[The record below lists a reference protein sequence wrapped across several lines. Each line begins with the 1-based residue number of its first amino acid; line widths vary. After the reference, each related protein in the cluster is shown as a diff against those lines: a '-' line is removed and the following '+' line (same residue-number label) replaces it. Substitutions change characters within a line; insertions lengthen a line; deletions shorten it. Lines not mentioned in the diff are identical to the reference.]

1 MGFLSK
7 FPPVL
12 LGGLLIGTLFFMPAR
27 VECGGAPLTATG
39 DQLRALFVKRM
50 IKYVLWPEGAA
61 PLKGKPFIIAATDA
75 SKLRPY
81 FTEDQDASKF
91 KLVQWP
97 AKTCHVLILTGASER
112 SVAAILKNISGKPI
126 LTIGQNPANLRMGV
140 MVNFIM
146 LNGKLKFQIN
156 PEAADRVGLMIS
168 SRLLNLAQIYNGAAS
183 E

>member
-7 FPPVL
+7 FSLVL
-12 LGGLLIGTLFFMPAR
+12 LGGLLIGILFFMPVR
-27 VECGGAPLTATG
+27 VECGGAPLSATG
-39 DQLRALFVKRM
+39 NQLRTLFVKRM
-50 IKYVLWPEGAA
+50 IKYVLWPEGVA
-61 PLKGKPFIIAATDA
+61 PKKGEPFIIAATDA
-75 SKLRPY
+75 RKLQPY
-81 FTEDQDASKF
+81 FTEYKGSSNF

-97 AKTCHVLILTGASER
+97 AKKCHVLILTGTSER

-156 PEAADRVGLMIS
+156 PEAADRVGLTIS
-168 SRLLNLAQIYNGAAS
+168 SRLLNLAQIYSGVTS